1 MNLYIFLKMLLFQSG
16 AIKIK
21 DLSIP
26 ELIGIMD
33 TSLACLVGIV
43 I

>member
-1 MNLYIFLKMLLFQSG
+1 MLLFQSS